1 MNNPKLIDNGRCNL
15 EDVLKSIINTRQFED
30 LSIATGYWDLPGM
43 VNIIDGLKSFKR
55 IRLLIGQEPLPNRI
69 QKSLSFDTNNPE
81 ELFPDENFAFD
92 LELLGKEKSS
102 ETEKLREVAKDLAS
116 LMNSGILEVKVF
128 RHPRL
133 HAKAFIFGDVK
144 SSSAIGII
152 GSSNFTK
159 AGLTNNAELN
169 YLEEDPRQV
178 LYQPQTEKQEH
189 GHLSWFNELWNDPE
203 AIPWTG
209 DFTRIIEYSPI
220 GDMTY
225 GPYDVYIRT
234 LMEVFPDELAPIEA
248 VSDEVADV
256 LYKFQNRN
264 AGILLQKLKKMG
276 VAMLSDSVGLG
287 KTITAGAVIKHYREL
302 GAQRIIVI
310 APAALEQQW
319 RDDLGA
325 RFGLDESDY
334 AIASMQN
341 LGAHARLIED
351 MKKPWVREVDLFV
364 IDEAHNLR
372 NPGSTRYESVLELL
386 DTSPKAPV
394 LLLTATPINNSLMD
408 FANQIQL
415 GLRGEMASVP
425 VQYRNNAGDIETIDF
440 LEALK
445 RIQAEAKKAEKAG
458 EEFDWEK
465 HSTTLRSGLRHFLV
479 RSTRQGVEAE
489 RSLVKE
495 GQQQHFPRTIV
506 KQLSYKYDPALI
518 EWVQNQCDKAISS
531 AFEGIDPLSLNLN
544 VVLDVT
550 QQSMHPIDLY
560 GPTFKGEEPPR
571 SLDSLTQEDIDNLFM
586 DQRSSTL
593 IPSIFQI
600 VNMLGYAP
608 YRPDIYRHR
617 YYGKTTEQFRELGLR
632 GEERTRI
639 STQRTIHNILHVTWL
654 KRLESSASAL
664 LRSVNYYSKRL
675 ELFEKYLEAG
685 YIIPLSSV
693 DELEIEYGD
702 DLEKAFS
709 DYEKS
714 YKKIQNA
721 LDKGDD
727 VDNIKLEGVKRIE
740 ASEQDFKLDTLKKDI
755 KRDKAIVVLLQSVLS
770 YMSEPDRNGKLI
782 AFANKI
788 KQLVNEGN
796 YGKKVLVFS
805 FFADTVN
812 YLRDSLPELMT
823 DVPDFEKRAAYI
835 SGNGGNVEEAAR
847 KFAPNAKKYQLKDG
861 EHEID
866 YLFATDVLSE
876 GQNLQDAAML
886 VNYDLHWNPV
896 RMIQRNG
903 RINRLGSEFSE
914 VLITNMKPHE
924 DLELYLNLVRRLER
938 KINTIKNSIG
948 TDQSVLGEKENPI
961 EYVDD
966 YYSDDTS
973 KASAAAEKASESSF
987 ALDVFDSSDEYI
999 FELRTFLE
1007 KHKDDDDM
1015 KRVLSIP
1022 LGKWNYLPD
1031 KGKILNSTADAA
1043 PQARTKLG
1051 PNDCLCLEKAEGH
1064 SVSSGEPFDTTLFVT
1079 VNAVNRYVAS
1089 PVEEVVALS
1098 LIRTTPEDNE
1108 SRQDIIPNSIDR
1120 FRVAKRAN
1128 SMARVQAE
1136 GVELRD
1142 LKPSEQKALATIQSY
1157 YDRELDILRIIR
1169 KGIHKAQDNREFIRL
1184 VKLIN
1189 TEERENGVISAS
1201 TQKRFAALLNRL
1213 IPRIDEERKAE
1224 KIKDLLFYKE
1234 HNSKECR

>member
-1 MNNPKLIDNGRCNL
+1 MGNPKLIDNSRRSL
-15 EDVLKSIINTRQFED
+15 EDVLKSIIDSGQFED

-43 VNIIDGLKSFKR
+43 FNLIQGLNTFKR
-55 IRLLIGQEPLPNRI
+55 IRLLIGQEPLPSRI
-69 QKSLSFDTNNPE
+69 QASLKMNIENPE
-81 ELFPDENFAFD
+81 LLFPDENLAYD
-92 LELLGKEKSS
+92 LEILGQKGFSEVEQYRMAAKELAALLKAG
-102 ETEKLREVAKDLAS
+102 T
-116 LMNSGILEVKVF
+116 LEVKVF

-133 HAKAFIFGDVK
+133 HAKAYIFGNVESD
-144 SSSAIGII
+144 SAIGII

-159 AGLTNNAELN
+159 AGLTSNAELN
-169 YLEEDPRQV
+169 YLEEDPRLV
-178 LYQPQTEKQEH
+178 LYQPQTGKQEH

-209 DFTRIIEYSPI
+209 DFTKIIEHSPI

-225 GPYDVYIRT
+225 GPYDVYVRT
-234 LMEVFPDELAPIEA
+234 LMEVFPDELAPIET

-287 KTITAGAVIKHYREL
+287 KTITAGAVIKQYREL
-302 GAQRIIVI
+302 GARRIIVI

-325 RFGLDESDY
+325 RFGLDENDY
-334 AIASMQN
+334 AILSMQN
-341 LGAHARLIED
+341 IGAQAKLIDD
-351 MKKPWVREVDLFV
+351 MKKPWVREIDLFV

-372 NPGSTRYESVLELL
+372 NPGSARYESILELL

-425 VQYRNNAGDIETIDF
+425 VQYKNNAGDIETIDF

-445 RIQAEAKKAEKAG
+445 RIQAEARKAEKAG

-489 RSLVKE
+489 GSLVK
-495 GQQQHFPRTIV
+495 GDQQQHFPKTIV
-506 KQLSYKYDPALI
+506 KQLSYKHDPSLI
-518 EWVQNQCDKAISS
+518 EWVQNQCDEAIESV
-531 AFEGIDPLSLNLN
+531 FEGIDPLSLNLN

-550 QQSMHPIDLY
+550 QQSMHPFDLY
-560 GPTFKGEEPPR
+560 GPEFKGEKPPK
-571 SLDSLTQEDIDNLFM
+571 SLDTLTQEDIDNLFLE
-586 DQRSSTL
+586 QRSSTL

-617 YYGKTTEQFRELGLR
+617 YYGKSTEQFRELGLR
-632 GEERTRI
+632 GEERTRV

-664 LRSVNYYSKRL
+664 LQSVNYYSKRL
-675 ELFEKYLEAG
+675 NLFEKYLEAG

-693 DELEIEYGD
+693 DELESEYGD

-714 YKKIQNA
+714 YKKIQDA
-721 LDKGDD
+721 LDKGED
-727 VDNIKLEGVKRIE
+727 VDNIKLEGVERIE
-740 ASEQDFKLDTLKKDI
+740 ANEQDFKLDVLKKDI
-755 KRDKAIVVLLQSVLS
+755 KRDKAIVSLLQNVLG
-770 YMSEPDRNGKLI
+770 YMSEPNRNGKLI
-782 AFANKI
+782 AFANEI
-788 KQLVNEGN
+788 KQLVSSGN
-796 YGKKVLVFS
+796 YGNKVLVFS

-812 YLRDSLPELMT
+812 YLKDSLSELMG

-835 SGNGGNVEEAAR
+835 SGNGGDVEESAR
-847 KFAPNAKKYQLKDG
+847 KFAPNAKKYRLQDG
-861 EHEID
+861 EQEID

-903 RINRLGSEFSE
+903 RINRLGSEFPE

-938 KINTIKNSIG
+938 KIDTIKNSIG

-961 EYVDD
+961 EYADD
-966 YYSDDTS
+966 YYSDDIS

-1031 KGKILNSTADAA
+1031 KRKKVDSLAEQEGQTTTILSSH
-1043 PQARTKLG
+1043 
-1051 PNDCLCLEKAEGH
+1051 DCLCLERAEGH
-1064 SVSSGEPFDTTLFVT
+1064 SVTSGEPFDTTLFVT
-1079 VNAVNRYVAS
+1079 VSAVKRYIAS
-1089 PVEEVVALS
+1089 PIEEVVALS

-1108 SRQDIIPNSIDR
+1108 ARQDVIPDSIDR
-1120 FRVAKRAN
+1120 SRVARRAN

-1136 GVELRD
+1136 STELRD
-1142 LKPSEQKALATIQSY
+1142 LKPSEQKALAIVQNY
-1157 YDRELDILRIIR
+1157 YDRELDILKIIR
-1169 KGIHKAQDNREFIRL
+1169 KGIHKAQDNREFMRL
-1184 VKLIN
+1184 VRLIN
-1189 TEERENGVISAS
+1189 AEDRENGVISAS

-1224 KIKDLLFYKE
+1224 IIKDLLFYKE
-1234 HNSKECR
+1234 YDG